1 MANTPATSA
10 KAVKC
15 SNDCPVPVTGRSTAG
30 TTDKT
35 MIANIPT
42 HARARATIVEKW
54 PRSSLGLFSSQD
66 LMGKPAEIK
75 MVMNSRTMTTTDQTD
90 KLALKLSLP
99 VNVRISWPTLSMVS
113 VISRREDRLAAVS
126 PKSDQG
132 VLGHASKVC
141 GFILP

>member
-1 MANTPATSA
+1 
-10 KAVKC
+10 
-15 SNDCPVPVTGRSTAG
+15 
-30 TTDKT
+30 

-126 PKSDQG
+126 PKSDQ
-132 VLGHASKVC
+132 VFRSSRRL
-141 GFILP
+141 LPPVARAKQSRLKRSALACAERLFYRFYT

>member
-1 MANTPATSA
+1 MAEIISRP
-10 KAVKC
+10 
-15 SNDCPVPVTGRSTAG
+15 
-30 TTDKT
+30 
-35 MIANIPT
+35 
-42 HARARATIVEKW
+42 
-54 PRSSLGLFSSQD
+54 FSSQD

-126 PKSDQG
+126 PKSDQ
-132 VLGHASKVC
+132 V
-141 GFILP
+141 F